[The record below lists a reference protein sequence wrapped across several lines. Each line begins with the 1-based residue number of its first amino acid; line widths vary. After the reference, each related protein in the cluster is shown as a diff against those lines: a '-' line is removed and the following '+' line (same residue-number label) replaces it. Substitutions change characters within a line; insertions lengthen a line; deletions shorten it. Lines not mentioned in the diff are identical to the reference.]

1 MAIESK
7 PENKRQMNKKLFRDT
22 YVQGLVEQ
30 LLARTN
36 AFNAASASSRNIT
49 DPFAAALESA
59 LFGLPTKDA
68 WESLEVHRQKQKNLM
83 NHIGLLHQDL
93 IGGLEGWKSYDAG
106 SDQPDVVGSRGSQ
119 KIIGEVKNKHN
130 TMNARSSE
138 ATYDKLAEQ
147 LASPEYKGYVGVV
160 IQVLG
165 NDQRPGRNWKPFAP
179 GASRHARNDIV
190 VMSGK
195 VFYAIATD
203 SDKRQIN
210 QSVTSTTDM
219 TRWESWGAFKQMATE
234 VFDAITKVTDAA
246 TPTWIRQIFEDFNS

>member
-1 MAIESK
+1 MSD
-7 PENKRQMNKKLFRDT
+7 NLFKAKFVRD
-22 YVQGLVEQ
+22 LVEK

-36 AFNAASASSRNIT
+36 AFNATSASSRNIT

-59 LFGLPTKDA
+59 LFELPTKND
-68 WESLEVHRQKQKNLM
+68 WETLEVHRQKQKNLM
-83 NHIGLLHQDL
+83 NHIGLMHQEL
-93 IGGLEGWKSYDAG
+93 IGGLQGWKSYDAG
-106 SDQPDVVGSRGSQ
+106 SDKPDVVGLRGPQ

-165 NDQRPGRNWKPFAP
+165 NDHRPGRNWKPFAP
-179 GASRHARNDIV
+179 GSSRRERNDIV

-203 SDKRQIN
+203 VHKRQIN
-210 QSVTSTTDM
+210 HDVKANTDM
-219 TRWESWGAFKQMATE
+219 TTWESWNAFEQMADE
-234 VFDAITKVTDAA
+234 VFDAISNVTGTD
-246 TPTWIRQIFEDFNS
+246 TPEWIQQIFRELNS